1 MELPASI
8 DLLET
13 GPGEGFPREKIRV
26 PTQVKVEILERIAD
40 SGVPWVTATAVAD
53 DGEPIPQVEDA
64 LTVLERLSSRD
75 ETVWA
80 AAVSS
85 VNAAR
90 RAVDAGATGLAVTV
104 PATASCAERFLGREI
119 GLTERR
125 AEEVVDFAVD
135 SGVPV
140 AVSVAVAFG
149 CPVEGAV
156 PEVWAVELAGRWLG
170 LGAARVT
177 LDDTAG
183 LAHPLQVARIAAAVA
198 ESAVAMRLSDSRG
211 LGLANALT
219 ALQNGVTC
227 LAGSLAGV
235 GGSPVEPGAPGP
247 VATED
252 LAYLCDE
259 LDIDTGI
266 DWKVLRKAGRR
277 VLEVMARPLP
287 ARTLFIEPRR
297 SVYERL
303 G

>member
-1 MELPASI
+1 LASVSV
-8 DLLET
+8 
-13 GPGEGFPREKIRV
+13 R
-26 PTQVKVEILERIAD
+26 PTQVKVEILERLAD
-40 SGVPWVTATAVAD
+40 AGVPWVTATAIGDGD

-64 LTVLERLSSRD
+64 LTVLERLGARD
-75 ETVWA
+75 GTVWA

-85 VNAAR
+85 LDGAR
-90 RAVDAGATGLAVTV
+90 RAVDAGAGGLAVTI
-104 PATASCAERFLGREI
+104 PATAGCAERFLGREI
-119 GLTERR
+119 GTTERR

-135 SGVPV
+135 SRVPV
-140 AVSVAVAFG
+140 AVTVAVAFG
-149 CPVEGAV
+149 CPVEGEV
-156 PEVWAVELAGRWLG
+156 PEEWAVELAGRWLG

-177 LDDTAG
+177 LDDSAG
-183 LAHPLQVARIAAAVA
+183 LAHPLQVARLAGAVA
-198 ESAVAMRLSDSRG
+198 ESTVAFRLSDSRG
-211 LGLANALT
+211 LGLANALA

-227 LAGSLAGV
+227 LAGSIAGV
-235 GGSPVEPGAPGP
+235 GGSLVEPGAPGP

-277 VLEVMARPLP
+277 VLEVMARSLP